1 MATEKNLFEIQ
12 NKNIFNRPDTLYG
25 MMLVISSAS
34 NEQVK
39 KSYRNMSLLTQPDV
53 GGIEKLF
60 KTMNWAFQIPS
71 NDAAQEA
78 HFFRLDDVE

>member
-25 MMLVISSAS
+25 IMLVISSAS
-34 NEQVK
+34 NEQFK
-39 KSYRNMSLLTQPDV
+39 KGYHNMSLLTLADV
-53 GGIEKLF
+53 GGIEMLF

-78 HFFRLDDVE
+78 